1 MLLWK
6 QHNNGMRQFLPK
18 NWSRA
23 SNCTTQLQYKMCNYR
38 VHFLNWNSTFPSLY
52 LPNVAPEHALLSTL
66 FLCMTFTRPPLM
78 KTSKF
83 EAVNDQKCSHWTS
96 QIILVCK
103 WQIRWV
109 FLWKVLGAMKVL
121 HFQKSLKEH
130 HNFKK
135 MIIVSAKFTD
145 HAKKLLTLHHSLIKP
160 PSSRSILVLSTSL
173 FKQRCPKY
181 CREAHQ

>member
-1 MLLWK
+1 
-6 QHNNGMRQFLPK
+6 
-18 NWSRA
+18 
-23 SNCTTQLQYKMCNYR
+23 
-38 VHFLNWNSTFPSLY
+38 
-52 LPNVAPEHALLSTL
+52 
-66 FLCMTFTRPPLM
+66 
-78 KTSKF
+78 
-83 EAVNDQKCSHWTS
+83 
-96 QIILVCK
+96 
-103 WQIRWV
+103 
-109 FLWKVLGAMKVL
+109 MKVL

-181 CREAHQ
+181 CREAHQQFSHSNVACLFPEIPEVHKIVAAVSNPRTLLFNCRCCCCFFQKTSKQTKPNQTPFSLKIIPWPTTQSSASHLHLEAITHY